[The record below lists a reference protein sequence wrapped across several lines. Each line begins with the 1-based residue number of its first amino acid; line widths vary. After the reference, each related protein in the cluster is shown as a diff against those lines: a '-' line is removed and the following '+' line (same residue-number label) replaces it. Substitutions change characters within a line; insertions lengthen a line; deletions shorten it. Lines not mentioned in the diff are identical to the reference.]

1 MFGGLTMRLDEIRS
15 GTAAEK
21 RVDRL
26 KANAKAAKDRAK
38 QLKVQADTSAEQL
51 KMQQSRQQLSQLHR
65 STVGTTIKP
74 YV

>member
-1 MFGGLTMRLDEIRS
+1 MRLDEIKN

-38 QLKVQADTSAEQL
+38 QMKVQADTSAEQL
-51 KMQQSRQQLSQLHR
+51 KMRQSRDKLTHLHR
-65 STVGTTIKP
+65 SSVDKTIRP
-74 YV
+74 YC

>member
-1 MFGGLTMRLDEIRS
+1 MRLDEIKN

-38 QLKVQADTSAEQL
+38 QMKTNADRSAEQL
-51 KMQQSRQQLSQLHR
+51 KMQQSRQRLSQLHR
-65 STVGTTIKP
+65 SSVGTTIKP